1 MKYMRKNLLLFL
13 ILFTTGITQAQSF
26 GIKGGLNF
34 SNFSG
39 SDTDGLKGL
48 TSFHIGVLKEFIITK
63 KVSFQPEIL
72 FSTQGVKVE
81 KMDDD
86 YKLNY
91 FTLPLMVKFY
101 INDVFS
107 VHAGPQL
114 SLLAGETKD
123 VLPIE
128 GKSFEYGIAGG
139 LEYTISGGLFVQGRY
154 CMGLSEIS
162 NDADVKNSVI
172 QLSLGYFF

>member
-1 MKYMRKNLLLFL
+1 MKKNLLLIL
-13 ILFTTGITQAQSF
+13 ILFTTGITEAQSF
-26 GIKGGLNF
+26 GIKAGLNF
-34 SNFSG
+34 SKFSG
-39 SDTDGLKGL
+39 NDTEDLKGL
-48 TSFHIGVLKEFIITK
+48 TSFHVGVLKEFIITK
-63 KVSFQPEIL
+63 NVSFQPELL
-72 FSTQGVKVE
+72 FSTQGVNVE

-101 INDVFS
+101 VNDAFS

-128 GKSFEYGIAGG
+128 GKTFEYGIAGG
-139 LEYTISGGLFVQGRY
+139 LEYTITGGLFIQGRY

-162 NDADVKNSVI
+162 KDADVKNSVI